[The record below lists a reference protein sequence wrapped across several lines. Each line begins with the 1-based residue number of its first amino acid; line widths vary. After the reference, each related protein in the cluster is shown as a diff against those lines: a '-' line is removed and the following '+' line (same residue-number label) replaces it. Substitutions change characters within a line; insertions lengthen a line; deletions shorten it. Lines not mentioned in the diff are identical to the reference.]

1 MENGAGNTI
10 LGELVGQH
18 PERKWPV
25 SGDRSGCEGGLG
37 KSGGKLNQAEGV
49 ISRKDSRPE
58 QAQSFRENPSV
69 EE

>member
-1 MENGAGNTI
+1 M
-10 LGELVGQH
+10 
-18 PERKWPV
+18 

-49 ISRKDSRPE
+49 ISRKDSGPE